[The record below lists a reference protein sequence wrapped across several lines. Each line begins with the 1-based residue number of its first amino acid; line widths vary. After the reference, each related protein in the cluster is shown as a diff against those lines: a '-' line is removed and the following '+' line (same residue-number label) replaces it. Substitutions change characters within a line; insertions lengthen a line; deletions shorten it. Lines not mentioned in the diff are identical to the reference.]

1 MTVTHSQLEV
11 LYQAMAHPLGLY
23 RLDGPRGWRRAARE
37 RMCDRM
43 VWDGLLKPYVHGG
56 YEITS
61 DGRAAAIDAEITGE
75 DIKAADASLAE
86 FREQGG
92 ITLEQLKRNMG
103 LK

>member
-1 MTVTHSQLEV
+1 MTVTSPQLRI
-11 LYQAMAHPLGLY
+11 LQSAIAHPLGLY
-23 RLDGPRGWRRAARE
+23 EPSGPRGWRRSARE
-37 RMCDRM
+37 KCCERL
-43 VWDGLLKPYVHGG
+43 VVKGLLKPYVHGG

-86 FREQGG
+86 FREKGG
-92 ITLEQLKRNMG
+92 VTLEQLKRNMG